1 MIQTGK
7 REAAGAVHA
16 DSTCDEGSALKKLV
30 IFAVGSYTL
39 LMAASLV
46 FAQVSAGKLAAE
58 RCSSCHD
65 TGRICEKLGNRS
77 LDVWQQTVDRMRGN
91 GAQLSD
97 DEAVAVAEY
106 LAAAKPGA
114 KPLCAKLGAKP

>member
-1 MIQTGK
+1 M
-7 REAAGAVHA
+7 
-16 DSTCDEGSALKKLV
+16 KKLV

-58 RCSSCHD
+58 RCSGCHD
-65 TGRICEKLGNRS
+65 TARICGLLGNRS
-77 LDVWQQTVDRMRGN
+77 LDVWQQTVERMRGN

-97 DEAVAVAEY
+97 DEAEAVTEY
-106 LAAAKPGA
+106 LAAAKPNA
-114 KPLCAKLGAKP
+114 KPLCAKLNAQPGAK